1 MVITEVEALLLR
13 QPGDVDT
20 AIADGSQDA
29 LVVRVH
35 TDEGIVGLGEVDSMP
50 LVAKAAIDA
59 PPAHRI
65 ASGLRSLLVGEDP
78 FDIARLWQRM
88 YEGSMYFG
96 RRGAVMHAISG
107 LDIALWDIVGQAT
120 GQPIH
125 ALLGG
130 ARRSRIK
137 AYASTLMPDTPAEA
151 SAVVARQREAGF
163 DAVKLGYGPLGR
175 DAGLDVALVAA
186 ARQGGGDDLDLMIDI
201 GLTWPSARAGIDR
214 ARRMAEHG
222 LTWIEEPFLPDD
234 HARYAALADAVDVPI
249 AAGEQESTVVD
260 FERLIDACHVEIVQP
275 DVTRAGGISECMR
288 IAELARRR
296 GRRCVLHA
304 WSTGIIKAATL
315 HVLAA
320 MPDAEYFEYCV
331 QETELNQRLV
341 DERFELVDGEVEI
354 PTRPGLGV
362 TLDEEV
368 LQACL
373 VEVGS

>member
-1 MVITEVEALLLR
+1 MV
-13 QPGDVDT
+13 
-20 AIADGSQDA
+20 
-29 LVVRVH
+29 
-35 TDEGIVGLGEVDSMP
+35 
-50 LVAKAAIDA
+50 
-59 PPAHRI
+59 
-65 ASGLRSLLVGEDP
+65 
-78 FDIARLWQRM
+78 
-88 YEGSMYFG
+88 
-96 RRGAVMHAISG
+96 
-107 LDIALWDIVGQAT
+107 
-120 GQPIH
+120 
-125 ALLGG
+125 
-130 ARRSRIK
+130 
-137 AYASTLMPDTPAEA
+137 
-151 SAVVARQREAGF
+151 
-163 DAVKLGYGPLGR
+163 
-175 DAGLDVALVAA
+175 
-186 ARQGGGDDLDLMIDI
+186 
-201 GLTWPSARAGIDR
+201 
-214 ARRMAEHG
+214 EHG

-234 HARYAALADAVDVPI
+234 HARYAALADAVDVPV
-249 AAGEQESTVVD
+249 AAGEQESTVLD

-288 IAELARRR
+288 IADLARRR

>member
-65 ASGLRSLLVGEDP
+65 ANGLRSLLVGEDP

-96 RRGAVMHAISG
+96 RRGAVMHALSG

-120 GQPIH
+120 GRPIH

-137 AYASTLMPDTPAEA
+137 AYASTLMPDTPADA
-151 SAVVARQREAGF
+151 AAVVARQREAGF

-175 DAGLDVALVAA
+175 DAELDVALVAA
-186 ARQGGGDDLDLMIDI
+186 ARQGGGDDFDLMIDV

-214 ARRMAEHG
+214 ALRMAEHR

-249 AAGEQESTVVD
+249 AAGEQESTVLD

-288 IAELARRR
+288 IADLARRR
-296 GRRCVLHA
+296 GRRCVPHA